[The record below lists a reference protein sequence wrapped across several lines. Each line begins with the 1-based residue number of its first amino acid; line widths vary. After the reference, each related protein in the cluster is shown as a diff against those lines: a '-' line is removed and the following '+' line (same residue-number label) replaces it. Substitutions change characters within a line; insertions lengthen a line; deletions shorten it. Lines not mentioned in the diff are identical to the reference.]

1 MNKNAFHILTLALI
15 VLVNSCSTIQ
25 DTAVSAVHSTVYDAI
40 DAVGLVNNSL
50 KQDSSKSAATANS
63 AKTKVTY
70 NDDIFR
76 YTIDTNFER
85 ETYDK
90 SDNVQILIVM
100 NSVNGQ
106 YPVRYDVDCEGDG
119 EFEYKDLTENHKCIY
134 QKDSG
139 KHQIWLRGEI
149 PAIILCSRRH
159 AVDQCGPNLP
169 KKYRSELCDLPLV
182 YDHSGKAIVSIDS
195 WGNISWKSMYRF
207 AASCEA
213 LKDLPKDSPDLSQV
227 RDMSEMFAGTWFNQP
242 IESWDVSNVTNMS
255 GMFDLARFDQPLEK
269 WDVSNVT
276 DMSWMFS
283 YASFNQPLEKWD
295 VSNVTNM
302 SGMFSGT
309 TLFNQPLEKW
319 DVSNVTNMSS
329 MFAVADYNQP
339 LEKWDVSKVT
349 NMRRMFHWNKWF
361 NKPLE
366 AWNVSNVTDMQ
377 DMFSQATEFN
387 QPLEKWDVSKVTN
400 MRRMFY
406 QATKF
411 NQPLDKWDVS
421 SVTNMRRMFAG
432 AIKFSYYPESWVI
445 PADKSRDMFHNTK
458 AEVEFRIS
466 PLKTK

>member
-1 MNKNAFHILTLALI
+1 MNKPAFHILTLALI
-15 VLVNSCSTIQ
+15 VLVSSCSTIQ
-25 DTAVSAVHSTVYDAI
+25 DTAISAVVDAI
-40 DAVGLVNNSL
+40 DVAELVS
-50 KQDSSKSAATANS
+50 KEARQDSSKSAADANR
-63 AKTKVTY
+63 AKPRVTY

-90 SDNVQILIVM
+90 ADNVVILIVM

-134 QKDSG
+134 EKDSG

-182 YDHSGKAIVSIDS
+182 YDHCGEAIVSIDS

-255 GMFDLARFDQPLEK
+255 GMF
-269 WDVSNVT
+269 
-276 DMSWMFS
+276 S

-302 SGMFSGT
+302 SRMFSGT

-319 DVSNVTNMSS
+319 DVSNVTDMSG
-329 MFAVADYNQP
+329 MFAVAHYNQP

-445 PADKSRDMFHNTK
+445 PADKSRDIFLDTK
-458 AEVEFRIS
+458 VEVEFRIS